1 MCQHDS
7 IPSWL
12 LKPAQN
18 LPIKSSN
25 RLNFLRKT
33 IQHLSAIFS
42 NELYLSLEAN
52 KAGFLQQ
59 IDPRCKFIVLLS
71 FILITNFA
79 QSFGLLGILFIISC
93 LYAKLS
99 KILIWRL
106 VKRVWLVIPLF
117 LLICSIPA
125 LFNQVVVGK
134 ELVVVLTANPLRSIF
149 PNGLYISDNGA
160 QTVGLLFLRSGISLS
175 FAYVLMVTTPW
186 HDLTKGLSLLKVPV
200 GFILILEMTYR
211 YIFLLSNL
219 ALQMSE
225 ARFLRSIGKLSHRE
239 NRRFL
244 GHAIALLFIKANY
257 LATEIFSAMRLRGYT
272 HKVVSLKTLRL
283 RVTDWIFLVNNLLI
297 LIVLFILTRG

>member
-12 LKPAQN
+12 LEPTRT
-18 LPIKSSN
+18 LPLKSAN
-25 RLNFLRKT
+25 RLNFLRRT

-42 NELYLSLEAN
+42 NELYLSLEAT
-52 KAGFLQQ
+52 KHGFLQQ
-59 IDPRCKFIVLLS
+59 IDPRCKFLVFLS
-71 FILITNFA
+71 FMMVTNFA
-79 QSFGLLGILFIISC
+79 QSFLLLGILFIISC
-93 LYAKLS
+93 LYAHLS

-106 VKRVWLVIPLF
+106 IKRAWLVIPLF

-134 ELVVVLTANPLRSIF
+134 ELIVILTANPLRNIF

-160 QTVGLLFLRSGISLS
+160 QVVGLLFLRSGVSLS
-175 FAYVLMVTTPW
+175 FVYLLMVTTRW

-225 ARFLRSIGKLSHRE
+225 ARFLRSIGKLSHHE

-257 LATEIFSAMRLRGYT
+257 LASEIFSAMRLRGYT
-272 HKVVSLKTLRL
+272 HKVVSLKNLRL
-283 RVTDWIFLVNNLLI
+283 RVTDWIFLINNLLI

>member
-33 IQHLSAIFS
+33 IQHISAIFS

-160 QTVGLLFLRSGISLS
+160 QTVSLLFLRSGISLS

>member
-33 IQHLSAIFS
+33 IQHISAIFS

-283 RVTDWIFLVNNLLI
+283 RVTDWVFLVNNLLI

>member
-33 IQHLSAIFS
+33 IQHISAIFS

-297 LIVLFILTRG
+297 LIVLFILTGG

>member
-33 IQHLSAIFS
+33 IQHISAIFS

-134 ELVVVLTANPLRSIF
+134 ELVVVLAANPLRSIF

-272 HKVVSLKTLRL
+272 HKVVSFKTLRL

>member
-33 IQHLSAIFS
+33 IQHISAIFS

-200 GFILILEMTYR
+200 SFILILEMTYR

>member
-33 IQHLSAIFS
+33 IQHISAIFS

-134 ELVVVLTANPLRSIF
+134 ELVVVLAANPLRSIF

-283 RVTDWIFLVNNLLI
+283 RVTAWIFLVNNLLI

>member
-1 MCQHDS
+1 MCQHDV

-33 IQHLSAIFS
+33 IQHISAIFS

-283 RVTDWIFLVNNLLI
+283 RVTDWVFLVNNLLI

>member
-33 IQHLSAIFS
+33 IQHISAIFS